1 MKVTEAMLDA
11 AFRKA
16 TEAGLFPRHCSS
28 YEMQVN
34 REVMY
39 GILTAAMC
47 EAAVDFMEDTL
58 VESKATPLL
67 SLVHSHYK

>member
-1 MKVTEAMLDA
+1 MNVTEVMLDA
-11 AFRKA
+11 ALRRA

-39 GILTAAMC
+39 GILSAAMR
-47 EAAVDFMEDTL
+47 EATEDFIEGALVDAR
-58 VESKATPLL
+58 ATPILTV
-67 SLVHSHYK
+67 VHSHYK

>member
-11 AFRKA
+11 ALRKA

-34 REVMY
+34 REVMF
-39 GILTAAMC
+39 GILSAAMR
-47 EAAVDFMEDTL
+47 EATIDFIEDTR
-58 VESKATPLL
+58 VDARATPLVY
-67 SLVHSHYK
+67 LVQSQYK